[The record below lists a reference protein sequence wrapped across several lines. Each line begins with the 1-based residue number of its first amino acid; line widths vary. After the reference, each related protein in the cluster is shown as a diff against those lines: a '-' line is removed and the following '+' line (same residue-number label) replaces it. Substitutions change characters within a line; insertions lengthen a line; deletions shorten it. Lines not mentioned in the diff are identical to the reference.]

1 MIPTPAQA
9 KPVHVYIA
17 IPCYGGQI
25 FEACFMS
32 LLKFAVTAP
41 KWGVNWTVDTM
52 VNESLI
58 PRGRNNLVS
67 KFLHNKTA
75 THLMFIDADIRW
87 KPEYIPMMLQNNK
100 DVMCGLY
107 PMKCYPP
114 RFVINSL
121 PNPSK
126 EGPLEE
132 VSTAGTGFML
142 IKREVIEKMIAH
154 HPELKYNDNI
164 GIGKEYEP
172 FMYDLFDTMIDEHK
186 NYLSEDWT
194 FCYRWRKMGNKV
206 WVNKD
211 VILDHQGTFSF
222 LGVDAIKNHKEM
234 AEKYL
239 AAQAAN
245 QANVVSNVVAS
256 PILTP
261 AATSTVAKPPSKSK
275 IMDAMPTFDAEAPTK
290 KN

>member
-1 MIPTPAQA
+1 MQKPKRSPLADPNIFDHLQKTQIDAPSIQRPAGKQ
-9 KPVHVYIA
+9 PHIYIA

-32 LLKFAVTAP
+32 LLKFSVAAP
-41 KWGVNWTVDTM
+41 RWGLNWTVDTM

-67 KFLHNKTA
+67 KFLHNQDA

-87 KPEYIPMMLQNNK
+87 KPEYIPMLLQTGK
-100 DVMCGLY
+100 DLVCGLY
-107 PMKCYPP
+107 PMKCVPP

-121 PNPSK
+121 PNPHK

-142 IKREVIEKMIAH
+142 IQRHVIEDMIKK

-164 GIGKEYEP
+164 GIGKQYEP

-206 WVNKD
+206 WVHKD
-211 VILDHQGTFSF
+211 VILDHQGTYSF
-222 LGVDAIKNHKEM
+222 LGKDAVENHKQI

-239 AAQAAN
+239 AEQAAK
-245 QANVVSNVVAS
+245 QAAANSNTVSNVS
-256 PILTP
+256 TE
-261 AATSTVAKPPSKSK
+261 TSSQ
-275 IMDAMPTFDAEAPTK
+275 
-290 KN
+290 N